1 MWLTSWFLRRSP
13 FENPGGM
20 TETRGFWN
28 RTLSSR
34 PVKSDSYFIF
44 RLELHYCVK
53 QRRSEAAVIQT
64 LSNRGVEMISQLI
77 KRTISLAAVGI
88 LTASA
93 IVFAQTQA
101 AEPVVETSKKTVN
114 LKTTGTAV
122 VDTESKPVSSL
133 AGSQVE
139 ATTPKEGDVAASR
152 ESVDAEVPVNRFFN
166 PEQRPSGIETSMG
179 GSKTKATMPTKQSAA
194 SSGWEFSF
202 APYLYATGI
211 SGTVGA
217 RGRVLEVDASFGNV
231 LENLDIGLMGTFE
244 ARKGK
249 LIFLSDL
256 VWTKMSA
263 ERDTPGG
270 LYSTAKVGVNLFIF
284 DPEVGYRVY
293 ESKAGSFDV
302 LGGVRIWSVENNIN
316 LTTGLLP
323 GFDVSQRKSW
333 AAPVVGFHGLLNL
346 SPKFFLSTKFDIG
359 GAGIGADL
367 TTQFYG
373 GGGYRITPKIALIG
387 GYRYLQVDYDD
398 SEGFLFDTKM
408 NGLVIGARFNF

>member
-1 MWLTSWFLRRSP
+1 
-13 FENPGGM
+13 
-20 TETRGFWN
+20 
-28 RTLSSR
+28 
-34 PVKSDSYFIF
+34 
-44 RLELHYCVK
+44 
-53 QRRSEAAVIQT
+53 
-64 LSNRGVEMISQLI
+64 MISQFTG
-77 KRTISLAAVGI
+77 RTVWLAVLAV
-88 LTASA
+88 
-93 IVFAQTQA
+93 IVTSMVSAQTQ
-101 AEPVVETSKKTVN
+101 PVDPTGDTSKK
-114 LKTTGTAV
+114 
-122 VDTESKPVSSL
+122 PVSTVTSAVAVTEKGTNPESASVPGAEVIAL
-133 AGSQVE
+133 
-139 ATTPKEGDVAASR
+139 KEGDVAVNQ
-152 ESVDAEVPVNRFFN
+152 ESVQVDLPGNRFFT
-166 PEQRPSGIETSMG
+166 PSKVASGIETPIVG
-179 GSKTKATMPTKQSAA
+179 PKTESSTPSKQSAPN
-194 SSGWEFSF
+194 SGWEFSF

-217 RGRVLEVDASFGNV
+217 RGRLLEVDASFGNV

-249 LIFLSDL
+249 LIFVSDL
-256 VWTKMSA
+256 IWTKMSV
-263 ERDTPGG
+263 ERDTPGA

-293 ESKAGSFDV
+293 ESKRGSFDV

-333 AAPVVGFHGLLNL
+333 AAPVVGFHGLLNV
-346 SPKFFLSTKFDIG
+346 SPKFYLSTKFDIG

-373 GGGYRITPKIALIG
+373 GAGYRITPKIALIG

-408 NGLVIGARFNF
+408 NGFVFGAKFNF

>member
-1 MWLTSWFLRRSP
+1 
-13 FENPGGM
+13 
-20 TETRGFWN
+20 
-28 RTLSSR
+28 
-34 PVKSDSYFIF
+34 
-44 RLELHYCVK
+44 
-53 QRRSEAAVIQT
+53 
-64 LSNRGVEMISQLI
+64 MILQFVG
-77 KRTISLAAVGI
+77 RTISLVGLVGI
-88 LTASA
+88 LTASSV
-93 IVFAQTQA
+93 VFAQTQ
-101 AEPVVETSKKTVN
+101 PVDPNADTPRKAVSSKTSGTEVSDKETKP
-114 LKTTGTAV
+114 TT
-122 VDTESKPVSSL
+122 SPVSSEIETI
-133 AGSQVE
+133 APGKG
-139 ATTPKEGDVAASR
+139 AAVAS
-152 ESVDAEVPVNRFFN
+152 ESVSVEVPVNRFFN
-166 PEQRPSGIETSMG
+166 SETRL
-179 GSKTKATMPTKQSAA
+179 SKLGTPLVGTKTETAKPTKQNAA
-194 SSGWEFSF
+194 SSEWEFAF

-249 LIFLSDL
+249 LIFVSDL
-256 VWTKMSA
+256 IWTKMSA

-270 LYSTAKVGVNLFIF
+270 LYSTGKVGVNLFIF
-284 DPEVGYRVY
+284 DPEVGYRLA

-316 LTTGLLP
+316 LTTGTLP

-346 SPKFFLSTKFDIG
+346 SPKFYLSTKFDIG

-373 GGGYRITPKIALIG
+373 GAGYRVTPKIALIG

-398 SEGFLFDTKM
+398 SDGFLFDTKM
-408 NGLVIGARFNF
+408 NGFVFGAKFNF